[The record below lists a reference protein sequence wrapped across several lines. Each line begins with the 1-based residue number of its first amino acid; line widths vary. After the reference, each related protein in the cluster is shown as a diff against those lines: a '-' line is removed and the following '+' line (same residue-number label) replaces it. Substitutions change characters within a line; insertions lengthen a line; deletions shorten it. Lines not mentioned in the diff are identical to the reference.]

1 MKDWE
6 YNELFDAIQET
17 YEELLDEDRGYRY
30 ATAKL
35 ADEFDNLR

>member
-17 YEELLDEDRGYRY
+17 YRELLNKFSGRDYFE
-30 ATAKL
+30 
-35 ADEFDNLR
+35 

>member
-17 YEELLDEDRGYRY
+17 YEELLDEDGGYR
-30 ATAKL
+30 L
-35 ADEFDNLR
+35 L